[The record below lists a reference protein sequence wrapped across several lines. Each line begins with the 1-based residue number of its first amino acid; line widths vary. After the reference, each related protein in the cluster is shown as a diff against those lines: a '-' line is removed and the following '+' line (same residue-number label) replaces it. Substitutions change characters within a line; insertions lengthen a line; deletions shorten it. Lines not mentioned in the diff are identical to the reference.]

1 MTHSNQITVRAGYHP
16 QQLEITAG
24 EATTIVFR
32 REERGACSRELV
44 FPTLGLRRELPTG
57 ESVAIDIPASAPG
70 TIPFTCGMNMMR
82 GEIIVRAA

>member
-16 QQLEITAG
+16 QQLEIAAG

-32 REERGACSRELV
+32 RDERGACSRELV

-57 ESVAIDIPASAPG
+57 EAVEIDIPASPPG
-70 TIPFTCGMNMMR
+70 HHPLHLRHEHDAG
-82 GEIIVRAA
+82 